1 MVLWGSITGQLR
13 SVIEWKNPSLDILFQ
28 RWTDNGDEIK
38 NASKLIVGPGQGAIF
53 VYEGKPQAVITEPG
67 ITDLKT
73 QNIPFWTTITKF
85 MQAFKSEHKVGIYFF
100 RTAEILNQGW
110 GTPGPVKYIDPQYK
124 FPVGLKG
131 FGNFS
136 FRILDAGSFFINVMG
151 QKDEFTVDE
160 LRLVIV
166 ARIIQPL
173 TDFLAESKFG
183 YNEIDANRNEIAEG
197 VRNKVSPIFLTL
209 GFELKDFRVENT
221 DFDDDTKRRVARIA
235 DMQAEAQAAQ
245 AVGLSFTQ
253 VQQLEALRDAAQ
265 NQGGV
270 AGMGVGLGAGV
281 GMGQAMAGVMGNMN
295 TQQPSAE
302 DPVAKLAKLK
312 QMLDN
317 DLINQEEYDTK
328 KRQILAQL

>member
-1 MVLWGSITGQLR
+1 MALWNSVAGQLR
-13 SVIEWKNPSLDILFQ
+13 SVIEWKNPAPDVLFQ

-38 NASKLIVGPGQGAIF
+38 NASKLIVGPGQGVIF
-53 VYEGKPQAVITEPG
+53 VYEGKPQAVIAEPG
-67 ITDLKT
+67 LTDLKT

-124 FPVGLKG
+124 FPVGMKG

-136 FRILDAGSFFINVMG
+136 FRISDAGSFFVNVMG
-151 QKDEFTVDE
+151 QRDEFTVDE
-160 LRLVIV
+160 LRPVIV
-166 ARIIQPL
+166 ARLVQPL
-173 TDFLAESKFG
+173 TDFLAEAKFG
-183 YNEIDANRNEIAEG
+183 YNEIDSNRNEIAEG
-197 VRNKVSPIFLTL
+197 VREKVAPIFLTL

-221 DFDDDTKRRVARIA
+221 DFDDDTRRRVARIA
-235 DMQAEAQAAQ
+235 DMQAEAHAAQ
-245 AVGLSFTQ
+245 AVGLNFAQ
-253 VQQLEALRDAAQ
+253 VQQLGALRDAAQ
-265 NQGGV
+265 NQGGM

-281 GMGQAMAGVMGNMN
+281 GMGQAMAGMMGNMN
-295 TQQPSAE
+295 APQTTSE

-317 DLINQEEYDTK
+317 TLITQQEYDTK
-328 KRQILAQL
+328 KQQILSQL